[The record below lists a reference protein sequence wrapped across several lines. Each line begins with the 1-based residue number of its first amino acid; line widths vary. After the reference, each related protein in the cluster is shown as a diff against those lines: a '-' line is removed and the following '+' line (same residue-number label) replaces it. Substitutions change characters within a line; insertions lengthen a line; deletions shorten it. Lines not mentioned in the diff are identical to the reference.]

1 MDKAAHN
8 SNGML
13 QTLHQLSIIP
23 DDEAQKLA
31 RVATLQNIAQGEK
44 FIAAGQVPRKFA
56 FVQRGLFRYY
66 YLDGAGKEF
75 TKGFFPE
82 NTFVSAY
89 SAMVKQ
95 TPSYFTIEALEDA
108 SVFVIDY
115 EAWKKLIA
123 GHSCWKDI
131 LIAILEKGF
140 IKKEKRE
147 REFLLHDAET
157 RYVEFRAEYPQLESR
172 LTQAMVASYLGITA
186 VALSRIRKK
195 MGLINIG

>member
-1 MDKAAHN
+1 
-8 SNGML
+8 ML
-13 QTLHQLSIIP
+13 QVLHQLSTLP
-23 DDEAQKLA
+23 GEEVQKL
-31 RVATLQNIAQGEK
+31 LHISSPQSLLPGEK
-44 FIAAGQVPRKFA
+44 FILAGQVPRKFA
-56 FVQRGLFRYY
+56 FVQHGLFRYY

-82 NTFVSAY
+82 NTFVSSY

-95 TPSYFTIEALEDA
+95 TPSYFSIEALEDS

-123 GHSCWKDI
+123 GHPCWKDV

-157 RYVEFRAEYPQLESR
+157 RYVEFRAEYPHLESR
-172 LTQAMVASYLGITA
+172 LTQVMVASYLGITP